1 MAKFIN
7 FLLSSDLS
15 KSFWVS
21 VPGGFW
27 RLNPLLVKNNSVD
40 SRSAAPS
47 HVGHNSSA
55 HVARG
60 GRLLTDAAICN
71 FEYIEISQDIREIL
85 KLCAS
90 KFMEILKKHGMKI
103 SMFRKYTRLKIARV
117 LNKPN
122 RIGHSNREHAT
133 SSNRGRL
140 ERFI

>member
-27 RLNPLLVKNNSVD
+27 RLNPLLVTNNSVD

-71 FEYIEISQDIREIL
+71 IEYIEISQDIREIL

-90 KFMEILKKHGMKI
+90 NQLVFKTLKFLGHRTAMPAMPALPALPASLAIL
-103 SMFRKYTRLKIARV
+103 
-117 LNKPN
+117 
-122 RIGHSNREHAT
+122 
-133 SSNRGRL
+133 SSP
-140 ERFI
+140 